1 MAENRSRVLRGCC
14 CAALGGICWG
24 VSGTCGQYLFA
35 HYHVST
41 LWLTCL
47 RLLSAGLLLL
57 LLALPSHARELR
69 KLPRHPKD
77 LLLVA
82 AYGIG
87 GLTLC
92 QYSYMTGITYA
103 NAATITVLQ
112 MLSILFVTVISCLLS
127 RRRPRTKELLAV
139 FLAMTGTFLLV
150 TGGNPRQMILS
161 PEALFWGLSTAV
173 AVTVYTL
180 LGKPLLSRWSR
191 EVVMGLAMAMGGVVL
206 NLAAK
211 SWSFHVSL
219 PLKGWLL
226 VALIVVLGTVVS
238 FSLFMQGIRDA
249 GPVRAA
255 ILGISEPVSAAL
267 LGVLWLGDRF
277 SLPELLG
284 FAAII
289 ATVFLLTEKE

>member
-1 MAENRSRVLRGCC
+1 MAENHSRVLRGCC
-14 CAALGGICWG
+14 CAALGGVCWG

-35 HYHVST
+35 HYQVST

-92 QYSYMTGITYA
+92 QYAYMTGITYA

-150 TGGNPRQMILS
+150 TGGNPRQMILCAVRREEVHTLKRMVFS
-161 PEALFWGLSTAV
+161 LDKQAFFITLSTD
-173 AVTVYTL
+173 
-180 LGKPLLSRWSR
+180 
-191 EVVMGLAMAMGGVVL
+191 EVHGD
-206 NLAAK
+206 
-211 SWSFHVSL
+211 
-219 PLKGWLL
+219 GWL
-226 VALIVVLGTVVS
+226 
-238 FSLFMQGIRDA
+238 
-249 GPVRAA
+249 PPH
-255 ILGISEPVSAAL
+255 E
-267 LGVLWLGDRF
+267 
-277 SLPELLG
+277 
-284 FAAII
+284 
-289 ATVFLLTEKE
+289 